1 MVVNVY
7 RVLFPSSKSKLYGDR
22 IVATSRKTE
31 DDADGKSVE
40 TWSVVWSSSISSTTS
55 FESMNDWVVF
65 SSSNSF
71 SSFSCFTCS
80 GSRVFSP
87 FPFPRIFSSNDFRVS
102 GRLKRSNDLKTTF
115 GLATGFWKSEE
126 PESEGCSRFSFGA
139 FRRLER
145 PGSLMEDSFT
155 DSSGGGVVVWAFCEA
170 ASRNLIIILIST

>member
-1 MVVNVY
+1 
-7 RVLFPSSKSKLYGDR
+7 
-22 IVATSRKTE
+22 
-31 DDADGKSVE
+31 
-40 TWSVVWSSSISSTTS
+40 
-55 FESMNDWVVF
+55 MNDWVVF

-170 ASRNLIIILIST
+170 ASRNLIETKLFLFQLTTFEFNIRNYKVQVLKLRFTNETGLQLI